1 MLNGF
6 KDFIL
11 RGNVISM
18 AIGLAVGAAFTAV
31 VTGFSNAFIVPLIGV
46 FTRGTGDFSK
56 ASYSV
61 DGVTFPYGLFI
72 SAAIAFIITAAVLYF
87 LVVMPMAKVQNRFT
101 AKAEGAS
108 SLVRGGRGH
117 RQQGRIRSDP
127 PLGRTGG
134 CACAGRSGGLRRRVS
149 AGRGAL
155 RARGLPRPARHR
167 WCSGRSGWRW
177 RGSR

>member
-6 KDFIL
+6 KDFVL

-31 VTGFSNAFIVPLIGV
+31 VTGFSNAFIVPLIGL

-61 DGVTFPYGLFI
+61 EGVTFPYGLFV

-87 LVVMPMAKVQNRFT
+87 LVVLPMAKVQNRFT
-101 AKAEGAS
+101 TKEEEQKADIKA
-108 SLVRGGRGH
+108 
-117 RQQGRIRSDP
+117 
-127 PLGRTGG
+127 
-134 CACAGRSGGLRRRVS
+134 
-149 AGRGAL
+149 AL
-155 RARGLPRPARHR
+155 RDCPRCFAEIPSIATRCAHCTSDVEPDAEARALAGLPAPR
-167 WCSGRSGWRW
+167 
-177 RGSR
+177 